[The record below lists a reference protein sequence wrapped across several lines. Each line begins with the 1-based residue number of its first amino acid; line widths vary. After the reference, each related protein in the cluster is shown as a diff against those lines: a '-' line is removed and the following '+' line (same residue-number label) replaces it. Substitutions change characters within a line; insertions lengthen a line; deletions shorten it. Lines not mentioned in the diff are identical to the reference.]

1 MRTQRFRRRTLL
13 PLFAF
18 LGVLLPLLTTDLA
31 AATDAAPA
39 KPVKMN
45 STADH
50 TKYED
55 LQQVFKSGPE
65 VTKACLKCHT
75 EAAGQIHRTKHW
87 TWEFLNPENGQRLG
101 KKNVMNNFCISI
113 SQNYS
118 FCTGCHIGYG
128 WKDKDFDFTSEVNVD
143 CLACH
148 DTTGSYKKPAG
159 NAGNPVVG
167 EPMEMPPGSGK
178 MVKPVDLTKV
188 AQKVGKTSRDN
199 CGNCHFYGGGG
210 DGVKHGDLDSSLAS
224 PDKELDVH
232 MDATGLDFSCGT
244 CHKTSSHDVPGSRYK
259 PTAREQHSAYIRGKG
274 EKVNPAT
281 CQACHGN
288 KPHKSP
294 ILLKSA
300 RMNTHAEKMACQVCH
315 IPAFARGGVPTK
327 MSWDWSTAGQKGSDG
342 KHMVKKDAT
351 GHVTYDTRK
360 GDFALGHDVVPEY
373 RWFNGDIKYTLLGD
387 KVEKSDSPTPI
398 NRIDGSPT
406 DGRSMIWPMKIMR
419 GLQPFDP
426 VNKTLV
432 MPHVAGNDDIGYW
445 KNLEWE
451 KAIADGMRNVNA
463 PFSGKVDFIKTEMYW
478 PITHMVAPKEKVVSC
493 TECHAADSRLKGLP
507 GIYMPGHSAKGWL
520 DIIGWLAALTALL
533 GVLIHGAVR
542 ITLSLRKA
550 G

>member
-1 MRTQRFRRRTLL
+1 
-13 PLFAF
+13 
-18 LGVLLPLLTTDLA
+18 
-31 AATDAAPA
+31 
-39 KPVKMN
+39 
-45 STADH
+45 
-50 TKYED
+50 
-55 LQQVFKSGPE
+55 
-65 VTKACLKCHT
+65 
-75 EAAGQIHRTKHW
+75 
-87 TWEFLNPENGQRLG
+87 
-101 KKNVMNNFCISI
+101 
-113 SQNYS
+113 
-118 FCTGCHIGYG
+118 
-128 WKDKDFDFTSEVNVD
+128 
-143 CLACH
+143 
-148 DTTGSYKKPAG
+148 
-159 NAGNPVVG
+159 
-167 EPMEMPPGSGK
+167 
-178 MVKPVDLTKV
+178 
-188 AQKVGKTSRDN
+188 
-199 CGNCHFYGGGG
+199 
-210 DGVKHGDLDSSLAS
+210 
-224 PDKELDVH
+224 
-232 MDATGLDFSCGT
+232 
-244 CHKTSSHDVPGSRYK
+244 
-259 PTAREQHSAYIRGKG
+259 
-274 EKVNPAT
+274 
-281 CQACHGN
+281 
-288 KPHKSP
+288 
-294 ILLKSA
+294 
-300 RMNTHAEKMACQVCH
+300 MNTHAEKMACQVCH